1 MTTRKNSSSVVK
13 AVSGTQ
19 VQYLSKRDEE
29 HCLDIALSLLGWEIV
44 AL

>member
-13 AVSGTQ
+13 ATSGEV
-19 VQYLSKRDEE
+19 VQYLSGRDVK
-29 HCLDIALSLLGWEIV
+29 HGLDIALDLLGWNIE